1 MSVAGEG
8 GEKTEVKIDH
18 VAIWTP
24 DIERLK
30 AFYEMHF
37 GARAGPKYVNRARQ
51 FESYFLS
58 FESDARLEIMQ
69 MPSITPATDA
79 GRPVHG
85 YAHLAISVGSEA
97 RVDEMTSRLRES
109 GYEILSGPRRTGDGY
124 YESVV
129 ADPDGNP
136 IEITA

>member
-1 MSVAGEG
+1 VRISHIAV
-8 GEKTEVKIDH
+8 
-18 VAIWTP
+18 WTQ

-30 AFYEMHF
+30 EFYERHF
-37 GARAGPKYVNRARQ
+37 GAKAGPRYVNPGRR

-58 FESDARLEIMQ
+58 FESGARLEIMQ
-69 MPSITPATDA
+69 MPSVSRRQDIGVPSQ
-79 GRPVHG
+79 G
-85 YAHLAISVGSEA
+85 YAHLAVSVGSEA
-97 RVDEMTSRLRES
+97 EVDRLTDRLRA
-109 GYEILSGPRRTGDGY
+109 GGCEILSNPRRTGDGY

>member
-1 MSVAGEG
+1 MRISHIAV
-8 GEKTEVKIDH
+8 
-18 VAIWTP
+18 WTQ

-30 AFYEMHF
+30 EFYERHF
-37 GARAGPKYVNRARQ
+37 GAKAGPRYVNPGRR

-58 FESDARLEIMQ
+58 FESGARLEIMQ
-69 MPSITPATDA
+69 MPSVSRRQDIGVPSQ
-79 GRPVHG
+79 G
-85 YAHLAISVGSEA
+85 YAHLAVSVGSEA
-97 RVDEMTSRLRES
+97 EVDRLTDRLRA
-109 GYEILSGPRRTGDGY
+109 GGCEILSNPRRTGDGY